1 MIQQFGSNVMKGL
14 MVVGAALVFSGGSA
28 EAVVTNYVEFGKT
41 AMDSAPPLIKAAD
54 TLTKARY
61 IAQMVGE
68 QMKADGIPPNTHF
81 GGRIRAL
88 GSEGNCGDCA
98 SRIQDAMKGAGLT
111 MDGQSRIF
119 GERSLAGIVGN
130 VDIVNRTHGAF
141 ALKIGAQVYIFDLW
155 QYGRQH
161 GDFGGFS
168 DTSKWNGMKME
179 DWKKDVNGQDYNTF
193 GNDETDNTFDDP
205 QKAFDEVVMPSTA
218 PASTGTSL
226 GTGTG
231 AGTGSSAGTGT
242 SSGTGVGT
250 GTGAG
255 PGAGIL
261 LPPPASSGPGTGA
274 GTATGTGTGSGG
286 GMQKY

>member
-111 MDGQSRIF
+111 MDGQSRIPSRDSREC
-119 GERSLAGIVGN
+119 GYREPYPWRLCP
-130 VDIVNRTHGAF
+130 
-141 ALKIGAQVYIFDLW
+141 
-155 QYGRQH
+155 
-161 GDFGGFS
+161 
-168 DTSKWNGMKME
+168 E
-179 DWKKDVNGQDYNTF
+179 DR
-193 GNDETDNTFDDP
+193 
-205 QKAFDEVVMPSTA
+205 
-218 PASTGTSL
+218 
-226 GTGTG
+226 
-231 AGTGSSAGTGT
+231 GSGLHFRLVA
-242 SSGTGVGT
+242 
-250 GTGAG
+250 
-255 PGAGIL
+255 IW
-261 LPPPASSGPGTGA
+261 
-274 GTATGTGTGSGG
+274 TATRGFWRILRY
-286 GMQKY
+286 Q